1 MVCLDG
7 KETVEL
13 DYGQL
18 NPTIMYRKAGL
29 SLDGDAYDIGIS
41 SDYRDLV
48 KQVFNAMV
56 QAKKKLTHA
65 PRSIPTSM
73 TGLRWKDLVEKVL
86 ERHKPIKEM
95 FFVGM
100 GNALQFEDSQLAE
113 KVMLQFA
120 EWDAG
125 ILAVHDSFMV
135 HHGQRNDLDNVMSD
149 AFERRFGFKAT
160 IKLEPK
166 SFERIRKPGVVDE
179 TDLLELIAQENE
191 YGDLFG
197 KG

>member
-1 MVCLDG
+1 
-7 KETVEL
+7 
-13 DYGQL
+13 
-18 NPTIMYRKAGL
+18 
-29 SLDGDAYDIGIS
+29 
-41 SDYRDLV
+41 
-48 KQVFNAMV
+48 MV

-65 PRSIPTSM
+65 PRSIPIS
-73 TGLRWKDLVEKVL
+73 RWKDLVEKVL

-125 ILAVHDSFMV
+125 ILTVHESFIV
-135 HHGQRNDLDNVMSD
+135 HHGYHNDLDNGMSD
-149 AFERRFGFKAT
+149 AFEQQFGFKAK

-166 SFERIRKPGVVDE
+166 SFERIRKLGVVDE
-179 TDLLELIAQENE
+179 TDLVEIIAQENE